1 VTKDISTNKKMKT
14 MKKTY
19 INPAVTVFNI
29 QTSQSL
35 LQTVSANGAEVKTGG
50 ASTNYE
56 VLSRRSGWWDE
67 DED

>member
-1 VTKDISTNKKMKT
+1 MKT

-19 INPAVTVFNI
+19 INPAVTVFDI

-35 LQTVSANGAEVKTGG
+35 LQTVSGTDIKQSG

>member
-1 VTKDISTNKKMKT
+1 